1 MLGAKRIG
9 LLRGLVPRAQTVA
22 VLSNPNFPVSNLQ
35 LKDAQEA
42 AAQIGV
48 RLLVLDAST
57 ESEFEPAFAKL
68 VAGRADRTDGRSRS
82 VLQ

>member
-1 MLGAKRIG
+1 MPSANHR
-9 LLRGLVPRAQTVA
+9 RA
-22 VLSNPNFPVSNLQ
+22 SNPNFPVSNLQ

-57 ESEFEPAFAKL
+57 ESEIEPAFAKL
-68 VAGRADRTDGRSRS
+68 VAGARMH
-82 VLQ
+82 